1 MPQPPRKSAKK
12 PAPAGWTV
20 ASPGRPPYK
29 VGYCRPPKAYQFK
42 PGQSG
47 NPAGRPPGVKRLAAL
62 GLADLLAEALGA
74 RTTIRIQGRR
84 RKVTKLEAMTRRLAD
99 RAAAGDARIVK
110 LLIDQIRAGEARA
123 AEEPEEEFSAAD
135 REVIAAMV
143 MRIGGKR

>member
-1 MPQPPRKSAKK
+1 MGREKNHQAYSHPERIGNTPLTPHIRTGIYIPNWYALGDPLMPQPPRKSAKK

-74 RTTIRIQGRR
+74 RTTIRI
-84 RKVTKLEAMTRRLAD
+84 
-99 RAAAGDARIVK
+99 
-110 LLIDQIRAGEARA
+110 
-123 AEEPEEEFSAAD
+123 
-135 REVIAAMV
+135 
-143 MRIGGKR
+143 